1 MSMKISFVA
10 AAAAALAA
18 LSAVAVDL
26 PWVYD
31 SSDRTV
37 VETKSAAAANHAGA
51 FATMAGH
58 WSYASMTSYLRTV
71 PWKGLTV
78 IFR

>member
-1 MSMKISFVA
+1 MSMKRSFVA

-37 VETKSAAAANHAGA
+37 VDVKSVAAANHRGT
-51 FATMAGH
+51 FATMVGH
-58 WSYASMTSYLRTV
+58 WSYTSTTSYLRTV
-71 PWKGLTV
+71 PWEGLTIIV
-78 IFR
+78 R